1 MLGLGNNLARG
12 GVLSGLTNAY
22 SLEFDGTS
30 AYVSVGDTANLSG
43 LSALTISAWVKPN
56 SVSIDQVVCSKST
69 DVDWDSNSE
78 FQIQLSNDDI
88 MFHIY
93 DIDNDAYLGRQ
104 TTGDEFAI
112 GQWYHI
118 GCTWDG
124 STTSSGLKIYI
135 NGIQTDDSDHASGS
149 GFATMRDTA
158 TPVLIG
164 ARNNDL
170 SASSKHRFWN
180 GNIDEVAI
188 WNTALSAGSISNIY
202 NNRVPTDLLADSN
215 SANLQGWWRMGDGVL
230 DVKTKFGLVADQVN
244 PTLGADIAVN
254 GDLSSNP
261 FAHATDYSG
270 GWSDTSIGSSEATWS
285 SGNQTISCVGD
296 DSGSN
301 RGNATARVTAVSGQV
316 YKVTFTNST
325 TPVNAAL
332 RVSNV
337 NAWSSGDYLNV
348 SPTSFQEFH
357 FTSGVSGYVYITFSV
372 YDANTWTFGNLKV
385 VPVNGNAGKLISF
398 DGSDFKTDTP

>member
-215 SANLQGWWRMGDGVL
+215 SANLQGWWRMGDGTL
-230 DVKTKFGLVADQVN
+230 DSFNLIADQVN
-244 PTLGADIAVN
+244 PTLGSDLASSLDWNNNGSDPYETLTTSGNSVTEADNTSGWGIASTDTFSLTTGIVYKLVFDFTLNSGAVPNKVLIAVN
-254 GDLSSNP
+254 SDLGSLQKFIITGVENGLQTHY
-261 FAHATDYSG
+261 FTVDATRTDYRFGVRENSATN
-270 GWSDTSIGSSEATWS
+270 WSLSALSI
-285 SGNQTISCVGD
+285 
-296 DSGSN
+296 
-301 RGNATARVTAVSGQV
+301 
-316 YKVTFTNST
+316 K
-325 TPVNAAL
+325 
-332 RVSNV
+332 
-337 NAWSSGDYLNV
+337 
-348 SPTSFQEFH
+348 
-357 FTSGVSGYVYITFSV
+357 
-372 YDANTWTFGNLKV
+372 
-385 VPVNGNAGKLISF
+385 PVNGNPGLMTNMASEDIVK
-398 DGSDFKTDTP
+398 DTP